1 MPSEPEK
8 CWIEIGGHHFYWQEG
23 VPLVFDDTREHWVK
37 NQTKETRVVLIIDF
51 NANMPFPV
59 NLYTS
64 LRYNLVRHSAEL
76 KTIQERAGIGVP
88 PRPRPAA
95 PTGSSGLISMARHT
109 TTVPA
114 GARGSERP

>member
-1 MPSEPEK
+1 VPKNPED

-64 LRYNLVRHSAEL
+64 LRYNLIRHSSEVSAV
-76 KTIQERAGIGVP
+76 KERAAIGVP
-88 PRPRPAA
+88 PRKQPPPRQWPRKA
-95 PTGSSGLISMARHT
+95 
-109 TTVPA
+109 
-114 GARGSERP
+114 